1 MSTNNTKNITVE
13 AMEEEVKE
21 KERTEQKTTVFNP
34 KNYLNLKLDEAK
46 GETHKE
52 IKIRVLPI
60 DKNSNTP
67 FKRFYAH
74 NLSVDKTISESG
86 YKSYTCL
93 EKTDDVDHDQFGCD
107 CPCCQINRLE
117 YKLFQEA
124 TNPIE
129 KERHKKQ
136 SLKFMPT
143 EYCAMRVI
151 ERGAEE
157 DGPKFLKFAVRAD
170 GKDLMNMIKN
180 LYKTRRQES
189 IDDTLEEYGV
199 DDISKIPDVNFQ
211 PMNILDL
218 YNGKDLQISI
228 DAVFD
233 KNNNRTNK
241 TSVSIID
248 CGKEKPLTRDE
259 ALFDKWVNDT
269 KVWTDVFAV
278 KPYDY
283 LRLLVEGKVPYF
295 NKKENKWVEWVS
307 KDQLDKEKN
316 EEEEKANEEIRQA
329 EERAKQV
336 DQTQTS
342 STDDSELPF

>member
-1 MSTNNTKNITVE
+1 
-13 AMEEEVKE
+13 
-21 KERTEQKTTVFNP
+21 
-34 KNYLNLKLDEAK
+34 
-46 GETHKE
+46 
-52 IKIRVLPI
+52 
-60 DKNSNTP
+60 
-67 FKRFYAH
+67 
-74 NLSVDKTISESG
+74 
-86 YKSYTCL
+86 
-93 EKTDDVDHDQFGCD
+93 
-107 CPCCQINRLE
+107 
-117 YKLFQEA
+117 
-124 TNPIE
+124 
-129 KERHKKQ
+129 
-136 SLKFMPT
+136 
-143 EYCAMRVI
+143 
-151 ERGAEE
+151 
-157 DGPKFLKFAVRAD
+157 
-170 GKDLMNMIKN
+170 
-180 LYKTRRQES
+180 
-189 IDDTLEEYGV
+189 
-199 DDISKIPDVNFQ
+199 
-211 PMNILDL
+211 MNILDL